1 MKKIIFVAALSVL
14 GASAFAAEY
23 VQGYFRKDGT
33 YVQGH
38 YKSAPNANRYDN
50 LSSQSMGGSQR
61 DEFSRT
67 PSYNKSNPMYGAG
80 DNDGDGLYNSYDP
93 APDSTCNY
101 SYGC

>member
-1 MKKIIFVAALSVL
+1 MKTAAIAVAVSMFSV
-14 GASAFAAEY
+14 SAFAAEY

-38 YKSAPNANRYDN
+38 YKSSPNANRYDN

-67 PSYNKSNPMYGAG
+67 PSYNKSSPMYGAG
-80 DNDGDGLYNSYDP
+80 DNDGDGYLNSYDP
-93 APDSTCNY
+93 KPNSKCNY